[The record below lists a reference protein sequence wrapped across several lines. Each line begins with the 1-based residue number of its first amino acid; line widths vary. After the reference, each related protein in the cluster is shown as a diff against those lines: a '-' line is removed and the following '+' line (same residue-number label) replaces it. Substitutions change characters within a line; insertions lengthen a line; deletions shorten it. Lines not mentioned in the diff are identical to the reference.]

1 MKHKYI
7 FILSVMLMAAASL
20 AAARPASAKTVNM
33 VMWYPGEAGSTEEAQ
48 PVIDLLFEYVN
59 KKISPD
65 KIQGKYFNSVAD
77 GLTHIGSRKPAVAI
91 ISYAAWAQNKGRL
104 QGDVILATLPLPGGA
119 KTESYA
125 LVGLAGET
133 ARNLPIVS
141 SEPLGI
147 SFVRSQLF
155 PNIPVDAK
163 IKESPQLIF
172 SLKKIADGE
181 LKSQA
186 ILTPTEAATL
196 DQISAEWATK
206 IAVIERSKPVP
217 SARVVLFDPAW
228 GKAAAFKDAL
238 IKMNGDPEGREILN
252 ELRLAGFAT
261 P

>member
-7 FILSVMLMAAASL
+7 FILSVMLTAVLLL
-20 AAARPASAKTVNM
+20 ATVRSASARTVDM
-33 VMWYPGEAGSTEEAQ
+33 IMWYPGEAGSTEEAA

-59 KKISPD
+59 KKITPD
-65 KIQGKYFNSVAD
+65 KIQGKYFNSVLA
-77 GLTHIGSRKPAVAI
+77 GLTYIGSKKPAVAI
-91 ISYAAWAQNKGRL
+91 ISYAAWAQNKGKL

-125 LVGLAGET
+125 LVGLSGET
-133 ARNLPIVS
+133 ARNLPIIS
-141 SEPLGI
+141 SEPLTI
-147 SFVRSQLF
+147 SFIRSQLF
-155 PNIPVDAK
+155 PNISADAK
-163 IKESPQLIF
+163 LKEDPQLLF
-172 SLKKIADGE
+172 SLKKIADGG

-196 DQISAEWATK
+196 EQISAEWATK
-206 IAVIERSKPVP
+206 IAVIERSKPTP

-252 ELRLAGFAT
+252 ELRLVGFAT

>member
-1 MKHKYI
+1 MKRKYI
-7 FILSVMLMAAASL
+7 FILSVMLTAVLLL
-20 AAARPASAKTVNM
+20 ATVRSASARTVDM
-33 VMWYPGEAGSTEEAQ
+33 IMWYPGEAGSTEEAQ
-48 PVIDLLFEYVN
+48 PVINLLFEYVN

-77 GLTHIGSRKPAVAI
+77 GLTYIGSRKPAVAI

-125 LVGLAGET
+125 LVGQAGSAT
-133 ARNLPIVS
+133 RGLPIIS

-147 SFVRSQLF
+147 SFVRNQLF

-172 SLKKIADGE
+172 SLKKIADGG

-196 DQISAEWATK
+196 EQISAEWATK
-206 IAVIERSKPVP
+206 IAVIERSRPVP
-217 SARVVLFDPAW
+217 SARVVLFDPGW
-228 GKAAAFKDAL
+228 GKASAFKDAL
-238 IKMNGDPEGREILN
+238 IKMNGEPEGREILN
-252 ELRLAGFAT
+252 ELRLVGFAT